1 MRRHTWRM
9 LEPPF
14 QIAPVRTAADLEA
27 TITIFRTYAAS
38 LDVDLAYQDFEA
50 EMAVM
55 PGKYARLPAS
65 CCWRVTLPAG
75 PWVVSGSGRSTPLG
89 AAR

>member
-1 MRRHTWRM
+1 M

-38 LDVDLAYQDFEA
+38 LDVDLAYQDFE
-50 EMAVM
+50 
-55 PGKYARLPAS
+55 
-65 CCWRVTLPAG
+65 
-75 PWVVSGSGRSTPLG
+75 GRWP
-89 AAR
+89 